1 VDILRGNRLGKPA
14 AEITDYTTSIVA
26 DVNVVKPVIEIN
38 KAHVVMLVEQG
49 IVAESDGALLLH
61 ALNKLDPNMKLD
73 PSLEDVHMNIE
84 AEITKM
90 VGENIGGKLHTAK
103 SRNDQVATAIRI
115 TLRQYL
121 LEITKNLIA
130 LRRALLKRCAEHLNT
145 IMPGYT
151 HLQHA
156 QPVTLAH
163 HLLAYHD
170 ALERDTKRL
179 MNSYQYVN
187 LCPMGAAALATTGYN
202 INRIRVAKLLGFDGV
217 LENSIDAV
225 SSRDFAV
232 EAIAVMALSMTDFSR
247 IAEELIL
254 WSSVEFA
261 TAEIPNEYAS
271 ASSIMPQKKNPVV
284 PELIRAKTTHVYGDL
299 IAAFTILKALP
310 LSYNLDLQELT
321 PHLWNTCQITLSS
334 TLMLTGLIQKTEFNA
349 PRWLEL
355 VSKDFSTAT
364 ELADIL
370 VRKFNIPFRIAHRVI
385 GFLVQR
391 LSSEGKTLRN
401 TTPKL
406 LEETFFQTTRKRL
419 DIKPSDIEE
428 ALDPIKSVKSKT
440 VQGCP
445 SPSEVA
451 RMAKERRRHI
461 IADEVWLRKKT
472 HSLKK
477 AELKLCEAV
486 EGLSKHALQKP

>member
-1 VDILRGNRLGKPA
+1 MDILRGDRLGKPT
-14 AEITDYTTSIVA
+14 AEATDYTTSIAA
-26 DVNVVKPVIEIN
+26 DVNIIKPVIEIN
-38 KAHVVMLVEQG
+38 KAHVVMLIEQK
-49 IVAESDGALLLH
+49 IVAESEGALLLH
-61 ALNKLDPNMKLD
+61 ALDKLDPNMKLD

-84 AEITKM
+84 AEITKI

-121 LEITKNLIA
+121 LEITKNLIE
-130 LRRALLKRCAEHLNT
+130 LRRTLLKRCVEHLNM

-163 HLLAYHD
+163 HFLAHHD
-170 ALERDTKRL
+170 AIERDTIRL
-179 MNSYQYVN
+179 MNSYQRIN
-187 LCPMGAAALATTGYN
+187 LCPMGAAALATTGYD
-202 INRIRVAKLLGFDGV
+202 INRIRVAELLGFDGV

-225 SSRDFAV
+225 SCRDFAV
-232 EAIAVMALSMTDFSR
+232 EAIAAMALSMTDFSR

-254 WSSVEFA
+254 WSSDEFA
-261 TAEIPNEYAS
+261 TAEIPDEYAS

-334 TLMLTGLIQKTEFNA
+334 TLMLTGLIQKTKFNA
-349 PRWLEL
+349 QRWLEL

-364 ELADIL
+364 DLADIL
-370 VRKFNIPFRIAHRVI
+370 VKKFNIPFRMAHQVI
-385 GFLVQR
+385 GALVRR
-391 LSSEGKTLRN
+391 LSSEGKTLRD

-406 LEETFFQTTRKRL
+406 LEETVLRTAGTRL
-419 DIKPSDIEE
+419 SVKPSDIVG

-440 VQGCP
+440 VQGCS

-451 RMAKERRRHI
+451 RMAKERRKHI
-461 IADEVWLRKKT
+461 ITDEAWLRKKT

-477 AELKLCEAV
+477 AELKLREAT

>member
-1 VDILRGNRLGKPA
+1 VDILRGDRLDKPA
-14 AEITDYTTSIVA
+14 AEVVDYTTSIVA
-26 DVNVVKPVIEIN
+26 DANIVKPVIEIN
-38 KAHVVMLVEQG
+38 KAHVVMLIEQG
-49 IVAESDGALLLH
+49 IVAEGDGALLLK

-90 VGENIGGKLHTAK
+90 VGEEVGGKLHTAK

-121 LEITKNLIA
+121 LDIIRNLID
-130 LRRALLKRCAEHLNT
+130 LRRAFLKRCVEHLNT

-170 ALERDTKRL
+170 AIERDTIRL
-179 MNSYQYVN
+179 MNSYQRVN

-202 INRIRVAKLLGFDGV
+202 INRIRVAELLGFDGI

-232 EAIAVMALSMTDFSR
+232 EAIAALALSMTDFSR

-254 WSSVEFA
+254 WSSDEFA
-261 TAEIPNEYAS
+261 TAEIPDEYAS
-271 ASSIMPQKKNPVV
+271 ASSIMPQKRNPVV

-321 PHLWNTCQITLSS
+321 PHLWNACQITLTS
-334 TLMLTGLIQKTEFNA
+334 TRMLTGLIQKTKFNA
-349 PRWLEL
+349 LRWLEL
-355 VSKDFSTAT
+355 VSRDFSTAT
-364 ELADIL
+364 DLADTL
-370 VRKFNIPFRIAHRVI
+370 VKKFNIPFRIAHRVI
-385 GFLVQR
+385 GVLIQR
-391 LSSEGKTLRN
+391 LISEGKTLHD
-401 TTPKL
+401 TTPQL
-406 LEETFFQTTRKRL
+406 LEEIFLQATGKKL
-419 DIKPSDIEE
+419 AIKSSDIAE
-428 ALDPIKSVKSKT
+428 ALDPTKSIKSKT

-451 RMAKERRRHI
+451 RMIKERRKHI
-461 IADEVWLRKKT
+461 VADEAWLRQKT

-477 AELKLCEAV
+477 AELKLREAV
-486 EGLSKHALQKP
+486 EGLSKYALQKP